1 MIVLTLSINDKDLEW
16 SQEIPGS
23 TESKELDLVCA
34 EREKQWKATQK
45 KALKILDKKDV
56 REKIESLNIK
66 NLKK

>member
-1 MIVLTLSINDKDLEW
+1 LGYD
-16 SQEIPGS
+16 
-23 TESKELDLVCA
+23 